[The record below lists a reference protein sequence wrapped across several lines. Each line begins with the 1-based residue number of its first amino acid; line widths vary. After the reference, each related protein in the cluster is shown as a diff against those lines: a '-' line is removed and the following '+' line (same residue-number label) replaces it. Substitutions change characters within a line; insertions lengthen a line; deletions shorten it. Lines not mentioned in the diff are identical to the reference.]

1 MDNAAIFLGFAI
13 VLGSLTVHEWAH
25 AWTADRLGDPTARM
39 LGRVSFNPLVH
50 IDPIGT
56 VLLPLVGLLAAGVVF
71 GWAKPVPVNVSRLGH
86 PKRDFM
92 MVAAAGPASNIVL
105 AIAAALLFRA
115 LGGYEILGTTM
126 GRAVYL
132 AVSMN
137 ILLAVFNMLPVPP
150 LDGGN
155 VLAGLL
161 PDGFAP
167 VIQMLRQFGFLIL
180 LALIFSGVLNTV
192 VGPVADAIE
201 RLLI

>member
-1 MDNAAIFLGFAI
+1 
-13 VLGSLTVHEWAH
+13 
-25 AWTADRLGDPTARM
+25 M

-201 RLLI
+201 RILI

>member
-201 RLLI
+201 RILI